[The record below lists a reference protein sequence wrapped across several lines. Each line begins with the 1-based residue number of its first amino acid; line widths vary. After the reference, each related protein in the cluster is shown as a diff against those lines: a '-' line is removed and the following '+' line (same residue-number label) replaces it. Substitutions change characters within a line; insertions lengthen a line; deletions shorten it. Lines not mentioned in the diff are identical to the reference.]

1 MISYYKGR
9 RRYYMKKKQ
18 IIGLVIAVA
27 MFTMCG
33 IASVLTNTFSQNLLS
48 ESGLSFSMDDSM
60 IGEIEDTL
68 PTEPYIAI
76 VKVSGTIQ
84 EQTATG
90 LFETST
96 GYQHNDTMEYI
107 DSLIYDDNNSAIL
120 LYVDYPGGTVYESE
134 ELYNKLIEYK
144 ELTDRP
150 VWTYMAHYA
159 ASGGYMISMASDYI
173 YANKNTTT
181 GSIGVIMSGYDLSG
195 LYEKLGIRY
204 VSITSG
210 ANKDSSSLSDEQ
222 VAIYQSQVNECYESF
237 VQIVADGR
245 NMTTEEVK
253 ALADGRTYT
262 AKQALSYG
270 LIDQISSFED
280 MQTEMSE
287 TLDTWEYYEP
297 VETENIL
304 ASLFSQIKGMIPK
317 SESQVLLEAAD
328 NMESGVLMYYAK

>member
-1 MISYYKGR
+1 
-9 RRYYMKKKQ
+9 MKKKQ
-18 IIGLVIAVA
+18 IIGLVIAVVL
-27 MFTMCG
+27 FTMCG
-33 IASVLTNTFSQNLLS
+33 LASVLTNTFSKNFLA
-48 ESGLSFSMDDSM
+48 ESGFNFNVGNEYDESM
-60 IGEIEDTL
+60 EDTF
-68 PTEPYIAI
+68 PIEPYIAI
-76 VKVSGTIQ
+76 VRVSGTIQ
-84 EQTATG
+84 EQTETG
-90 LFETST
+90 IFEMAQ

-120 LYVDYPGGTVYESE
+120 LYVDSPGGTVYESE
-134 ELYNKLIEYK
+134 ELYNKLLEYK

-150 VWTYMAHYA
+150 IWTYMAHYA

-210 ANKDSSSLSDEQ
+210 ENKDSSSMSDEQ

-237 VQIVADGR
+237 VQMVAKGR

-262 AKQALSYG
+262 AQQALSNG
-270 LIDQISSFED
+270 LIDQISSFEN
-280 MQTEMSE
+280 MQDEMSE
-287 TLDTWEYYEP
+287 AFDTWNYYEP
-297 VETENIL
+297 AESENVL
-304 ASLFSQIKGMIPK
+304 ASFFSQMKEMIPK
-317 SESQVLLEAAD
+317 SEAQILLETAD